1 MGLYIP
7 TPHEYSVF
15 NETAFTPGDGPI
27 QQDVSGPWTF
37 PGNFYQ
43 TGVMEAEKNHVV
55 VGKLSA
61 PRV

>member
-1 MGLYIP
+1 ML
-7 TPHEYSVF
+7 
-15 NETAFTPGDGPI
+15 NEIAFTPGDGPI
-27 QQDVSGPWTF
+27 QQDVSGPRTS

-43 TGVMEAEKNHVV
+43 TGVMETEKNHVV